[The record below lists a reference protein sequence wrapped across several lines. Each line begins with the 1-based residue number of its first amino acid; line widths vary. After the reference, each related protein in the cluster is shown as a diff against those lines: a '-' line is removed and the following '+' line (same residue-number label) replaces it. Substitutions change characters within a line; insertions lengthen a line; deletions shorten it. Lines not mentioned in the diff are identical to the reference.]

1 MALAKPNQDSAVL
14 IKDKPL
20 NIVESLI
27 ILLQV
32 VLVLIIIVSVHDL
45 REAFVVF
52 TFKDDYFILVGRT
65 EEADCQEAGVVLWH
79 EV

>member
-20 NIVESLI
+20 YIVESLVL
-27 ILLQV
+27 LLQV
-32 VLVLIIIVSVHDL
+32 VLVLIIIVSIHNF

-65 EEADCQEAGVVLWH
+65 EEADRQKAGVVL
-79 EV
+79 